1 MAAFLDI
8 TWLGHACFRLKGRD
22 ASVITDPY
30 DRSLGLTLGRQSA
43 EIVTVSHDD
52 AHHASTEAISGAR
65 ALRGPGEYEIS
76 GVMIHGVPTAGLRLA
91 DGNYARNTAYII
103 TIDDLQVCHLGS
115 LGKTLTL
122 DQVESLK
129 DPDVLLIPVGGHG
142 MLTPAQ
148 TAEVISQLEP
158 KVVVPMQYA
167 LPGLTVELDSLEPF
181 SREMALQELHTQPRL
196 NVTRSSL
203 PDDATVVVLEPA
215 AARR

>member
-1 MAAFLDI
+1 LDI

-30 DRSLGLTLGRQSA
+30 DRSLGLTLGRQAA

-52 AHHASTEAISGAR
+52 PHHAATEAVSGAR
-65 ALRGPGEYEIS
+65 ALRGPGEYEI
-76 GVMIHGVPTAGLRLA
+76 GGIMIHGVPTAGLRLT
-91 DGNYARNTAYII
+91 DDSFARNTAYLI
-103 TIDDLQVCHLGS
+103 TIDDLHVCHLGS

-142 MLTPAQ
+142 MLTSAA

-158 KVVVPMQYA
+158 KLVVPMQYA
-167 LPGLTVELDSLEPF
+167 LPGLAIELDPLEPF
-181 SREMALQELHTQPRL
+181 RREMALQELHTQPRL

-203 PDDATVVVLEPA
+203 PDDTTVVVLDPS